1 MPASKLFQYSAL
13 RANKAITLH
22 YKPHDLQRVI
32 HNSTKRYRVVACGRR
47 FGKTLSAAAEMLKHL
62 IMHCDDKNTSIG
74 LVAPTY
80 QVCQRTLDAFITITR
95 DCADVFQIK
104 NSMPAVIKFNNNKIY
119 FLSADR
125 PDSIRGFGFSFL
137 IIDEA
142 DYVDDDVYEKV
153 LAPTTLDMQAPVL
166 AISTPSRKNSWFH
179 KLYMRGQNNDPDVD
193 SFHFHSADNPFLDKQ
208 EIEKYKLSLPEDIF
222 RQEFLAEWVDEGGT
236 VFPTLVPVM
245 KHKICKCTHGPTIM
259 GIDLAKMNDFTVVT
273 NLCPMC
279 KTVRRIDRFNQLDY
293 TVQMGFIEQLIK
305 EDIEK
310 DRMPELIMDGTGVGG
325 PICDQ
330 LEQKYNIQRFIF
342 SNDSKNKLISRLRVA
357 IAQKEISI
365 SDILPY
371 YDMLKEEMDNFIVM
385 KTKTGLVSYGNG
397 NSTAHDDMVI
407 SLALAVWGLGEY
419 ASPTILPKPDAP
431 DMWVDI
437 GEI

>member
-1 MPASKLFQYSAL
+1 MSSNDFKYTPNQK
-13 RANKAITLH
+13 KIITLH
-22 YKPHDLQRVI
+22 YQPHSLQRQV
-32 HNSTKRYRVVACGRR
+32 HESKKRYRIICSGRR
-47 FGKTLSAAAEMLKHL
+47 FGKTLLAAAELVKYILTHTN
-62 IMHCDDKNTSIG
+62 DRNSSIG
-74 LVAPTY
+74 VICPTY
-80 QVCQRTLDAFITITR
+80 QVCQRTLDSFIAITR
-95 DCADVFQIK
+95 DCSEYFEIK
-104 NSMPAVIKFNNNKIY
+104 NSMPAIIRFGTNKIY

-137 IIDEA
+137 ILDEA
-142 DYVDDDVYEKV
+142 DYIDDSTFEKII
-153 LAPTTLDMQAPVL
+153 LPTTLDNVAPII
-166 AISTPSRKNSWFH
+166 AISTPARKGSWFH
-179 KLYMRGQNNDPDVD
+179 KLYLKGLKDDSEVD
-193 SFHFHSADNPFLDKQ
+193 SFHFHSTDNPFLDKQ

-222 RQEFLAEWVDEGGT
+222 RQEFLAEYVDQGGI
-236 VFPTLVPVM
+236 VFPALSSVM
-245 KHKICKCTHGPTIM
+245 KHKICKCKNGPTIM
-259 GIDLAKMNDFTVVT
+259 GIDLAKTNDFTVVT